1 MFKLI
6 IHGGISPHGSDRTE
20 GEQLRSIFQY
30 GEAPLE
36 PRYWNG
42 AVALSPQ
49 LTGDG
54 DRCRTALLAITQ
66 IHPGNQVEQDKC

>member
-42 AVALSPQ
+42 AVALSPSAHRWR
-49 LTGDG
+49 LSMP
-54 DRCRTALLAITQ
+54 DRPTSDNTNSSR
-66 IHPGNQVEQDKC
+66 